1 MQDIVS
7 GDAAMSAIHGTSEF
21 VDTSTSVRI
30 SRRLTRLWSAFEA
43 SRKRGRMRAEL
54 YRLNDWELADMG
66 LARGEIEHVVL
77 NHPSEH
83 TILRL
88 R

>member
-1 MQDIVS
+1 
-7 GDAAMSAIHGTSEF
+7 MSAIYGTSEF
-21 VDTSTSVRI
+21 VDTSMSAWI

-43 SRKRGRMRAEL
+43 SHKRRRMRAEL
-54 YRLNDWELADMG
+54 YGLNDWELADMG